1 MSCHSEHVLVR
12 VGSLYHSAITFLA
25 YLVELKLIQVKFCL
39 SEKQLILK
47 FREVSHLK
55 TTVVE
60 GGEDSDSG
68 VDVFQLSQEGSVK
81 VRVHVAVD
89 PGEF

>member
-1 MSCHSEHVLVR
+1 M
-12 VGSLYHSAITFLA
+12 
-25 YLVELKLIQVKFCL
+25 
-39 SEKQLILK
+39 ILK

-68 VDVFQLSQEGSVK
+68 VNVFQLSQEGSVK

-89 PGEF
+89 PENS